1 MLFVYENKGVV
12 IREQKAGVGFNSTED
27 IYNPGFLS
35 LEFLSQCLGT
45 GRIENKFQRC
55 FLVFISSL
63 LLYFLGTNFTIN
75 EEKDQNTFSRRIC
88 S

>member
-1 MLFVYENKGVV
+1 MV

-27 IYNPGFLS
+27 IYNRASLS

-45 GRIENKFQRC
+45 GRIENKFQR
-55 FLVFISSL
+55 VFFSVHFKFATV
-63 LLYFLGTNFTIN
+63 FLGTSFAIN
-75 EEKDQNTFSRRIC
+75 EEKNQNTFSRRIC